1 MGFWGKKKHFER
13 ISVDV
18 LQPGMHI
25 SVAERWLDHPFLL
38 NEFTLE
44 NEEQIRL
51 IIGLGMTNILWCS
64 EASDAAP
71 REVIADRP
79 RGPSWPDLVSQARKE
94 RDERRVKADE
104 SKKSTALAAKAYT
117 KASKELRNAFSMAYS
132 SPKVALEKAMGIVNE
147 VAGAFSSDQ
156 EISIVLLSDR
166 MAKSNLHTHSVNVM
180 LLSLLIA
187 KARDA
192 SEQDLK
198 DIGLGALFHD
208 IGMLRVP
215 DAVRMKE
222 ESERTSAD
230 QSYMQLHTDL
240 GTKMTL
246 NLPDFT
252 APARSVV
259 AMHHEHY
266 DGSGYPFKL
275 AGEKIPLFARYAAI
289 ANRYDNLCNPARLE
303 DAIPPAQALSRMY
316 KIEGSH
322 FDQSA
327 LASFIK
333 SMGVYPPGSIVELS
347 NGALGL
353 VTSVNRSNTLRPLV
367 ALWQE
372 GVKPEDAPLIDLGVE
387 TEVKIV
393 RSLRPAD
400 LEPEVREYLNPR
412 ARTAYFYSKA
422 VSG

>member
-13 ISVDV
+13 ISVDA

-51 IIGLGMTNILWCS
+51 IIGLGMTNILWCR
-64 EASDAAP
+64 EASDAEP
-71 REVIADRP
+71 RAVSADRP
-79 RGPSWPDLVSQARKE
+79 RGPSWPDLVAQARKE
-94 RDERRVKADE
+94 RDERREKTDVA
-104 SKKSTALAAKAYT
+104 KKNTAMAAKAYNR
-117 KASKELRNAFSMAYS
+117 ASKELRSAFSMAYS

-166 MAKSNLHTHSVNVM
+166 MAKTNLHTHSVNVM

-187 KARDA
+187 KARNA

-215 DAVRMKE
+215 DTVRMKE
-222 ESERTSAD
+222 EAERTSAD
-230 QSYMQLHTDL
+230 QSYLQLHTDL

-252 APARSVV
+252 SAARGVV
-259 AMHHEHY
+259 AMHHENF

-289 ANRYDNLCNPARLE
+289 ANRYDNLCNPTRLE

-316 KIEGSH
+316 KIEGAH
-322 FDQSA
+322 FDQSV
-327 LASFIK
+327 LATFIK

-353 VTSVNRSNTLRPLV
+353 VTSVNRNNSLRPLV

-372 GVKPEDAPLIDLGVE
+372 GTKPEDAPLIDLSVDND
-387 TEVKIV
+387 VKIV
-393 RSLRPAD
+393 RSLRPSE
-400 LEPEVREYLNPR
+400 LEPAVREYLNPR

>member
-1 MGFWGKKKHFER
+1 
-13 ISVDV
+13 
-18 LQPGMHI
+18 
-25 SVAERWLDHPFLL
+25 
-38 NEFTLE
+38 
-44 NEEQIRL
+44 
-51 IIGLGMTNILWCS
+51 
-64 EASDAAP
+64 
-71 REVIADRP
+71 
-79 RGPSWPDLVSQARKE
+79 
-94 RDERRVKADE
+94 
-104 SKKSTALAAKAYT
+104 
-117 KASKELRNAFSMAYS
+117 
-132 SPKVALEKAMGIVNE
+132 
-147 VAGAFSSDQ
+147 
-156 EISIVLLSDR
+156 

-192 SEQDLK
+192 SAQDLK

-322 FDQSA
+322 FDQPA

-372 GVKPEDAPLIDLGVE
+372 GVKAEDAPLIDLGVE

-400 LEPEVREYLNPR
+400 LEPEVRDYLNPR